1 MYVSCPFENLLFQA
15 QQMAI
20 DGDREGD
27 GDRGSKLVL

>member
-20 DGDREGD
+20 DGDGEGD
-27 GDRGSKLVL
+27 GDRGRKLLL